1 MLSKIQRYGDDS
13 VTSGFEAFYEP
24 YPPEKFSGWPQL
36 YHLYGSKDLAA
47 AEELVLTK
55 DIVVLELC
63 GDSSG
68 PDGFEGFR
76 VLEYS
81 EAAQRGI
88 VTDDCADWFLLP
100 IVEKRIVGFDVT
112 TSDYEYNGQT
122 ITNIRTIAPIVD
134 CIECIN
140 TECVLNE
147 IADLSVAVGSGTDT
161 MSISVPDTIS

>member
-1 MLSKIQRYGDDS
+1 MG
-13 VTSGFEAFYEP
+13 T
-24 YPPEKFSGWPQL
+24 
-36 YHLYGSKDLAA
+36 
-47 AEELVLTK
+47 AEELILTK
-55 DIVVLELC
+55 DVVVLGFC

-81 EAAQRGI
+81 EAAQREL
-88 VTDDCADWFLLP
+88 VTGDCSSWFDLP

-134 CIECIN
+134 CIECSS
-140 TECVLNE
+140 TQCVV
-147 IADLSVAVGSGTDT
+147 D
-161 MSISVPDTIS
+161 